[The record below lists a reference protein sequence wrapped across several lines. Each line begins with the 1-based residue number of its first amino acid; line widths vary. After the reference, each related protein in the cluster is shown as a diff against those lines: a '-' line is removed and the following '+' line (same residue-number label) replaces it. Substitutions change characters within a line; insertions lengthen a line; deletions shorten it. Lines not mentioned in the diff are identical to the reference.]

1 MLSEADQASV
11 AVAFWGEGAER
22 LFAGWRGG
30 PLRIICNLSQGGTN
44 PTAITA
50 LQSLP
55 GAQVRQLSDLHAKLV
70 LTDHQLVVGSANV
83 STNGLGLERNEV
95 AGWRETG
102 ILSEDPLHLR
112 SAADWFNIQWQAA
125 QPVTPQELSR
135 AAAAWKPRRGQRPLP
150 AAASSFLT
158 LTADDLRDRPVYMAV
173 YRNFASQR
181 AKEALEDV
189 KEKAASEPMHQDLA
203 PGLEVFEDWTAGEM
217 PDDPNAVVIQVYW
230 GRRGRIAIYDV
241 LRPVPELKRAYVDE
255 EDGEPVRLDFLV
267 KRKRS
272 DFWYLSKS
280 DRDRLMIE
288 IRPWVE
294 QLTLPEEEGRCIPAF
309 EWRQWQADQ
318 ADRQAEG

>member
-1 MLSEADQASV
+1 MLAEADQASV

-44 PTAITA
+44 PAAITA
-50 LQSLP
+50 VQSLP

-70 LTDHQLVVGSANV
+70 LTDHQLVIGSANV

-95 AGWRETG
+95 AGWREIG
-102 ILSEDPLHLR
+102 ILSEDPLHLQ
-112 SAADWFNIQWQAA
+112 SAADWFRSQWDAA
-125 QPVTPQELSR
+125 QPITQQDLDK
-135 AAAAWKPRRGQRPLP
+135 AAANWTPRRGQRPLP
-150 AAASSFLT
+150 EGASSFLS
-158 LTADDLRDRPVYMAV
+158 LTADDLRDRPVYIAV
-173 YRNFASQR
+173 YRSFASQR
-181 AKEALEDV
+181 ATEELEAAKTKL
-189 KEKAASEPMHQDLA
+189 ANEPARHDLLS
-203 PGLEVFEDWTAGEM
+203 GLDVFEGWDAKEL
-217 PDDPNAVVIQVYW
+217 PKDSNAVVIQVYW
-230 GRRGRIAIYDV
+230 GPRGGMTVYDV
-241 LRPVPELKRAYVDE
+241 LQPVPGLVGSYADE
-255 EDGEPVRLDFLV
+255 ESGAPVRLDFLV

-272 DFWYLSKS
+272 DFWYLNKS